1 VSVLTPVRR
10 AGLMYLVVVLT
21 GVFALAYV
29 PSSMGFGGDSW
40 ENALLISLDPG
51 RYRLGLLGLL
61 VNQIAFLLLPLL
73 LWRLLHRHGEGAA
86 VAMVA
91 LAVAGVPVV
100 LSAIG
105 LRLDA
110 TDLVAGWSGEMPPDA
125 ARRAAAAALDAA
137 RNRMLLAM
145 TFWGLWLFP
154 LGLLVWRSRVAPRVL
169 AVLLMLG
176 CVGYLLQVVAG
187 FVRFEFGSPWDGL
200 VSLPASL
207 GEIGFCLW
215 LVIAGGRMKGRA

>member
-1 VSVLTPVRR
+1 VSALTPARQ

-29 PSSMGFGGDSW
+29 PSALSLGADNQ
-40 ENALLISLDPG
+40 ENAVLIARDLG
-51 RYRLGLLGLL
+51 LYRLGLLALL

-73 LWRLLHRHGEGAA
+73 LWRLLHRHGEATA

-91 LAVAGVPVV
+91 LAVAGVPLV

-105 LRLDA
+105 FRLDA
-110 TDLVAGWSGEMPPDA
+110 AGLLAGLAGDIPSDSALQA
-125 ARRAAAAALDAA
+125 ASLLGSA
-137 RNRMLLAM
+137 RNRMLLAG

-154 LGLLVWRSRVAPRVL
+154 LGLLVWRSRVAPRAL

-176 CVGYLLQVVAG
+176 CLGYLVQVVAG
-187 FVRFEFGSPWDGL
+187 LFQLELGDPWGRL
-200 VSLPASL
+200 VSLPASI

-215 LVIAGGRMKGRA
+215 LVIAGGRGVGRA